1 MQELFRASSG
11 HSIFAT
17 VNGKC
22 VKDPSSKASDLDSK
36 SLLGLETASN
46 RDIIGIALANLIVS
60 KYKIIDYYII
70 LGRVILVFF

>member
-22 VKDPSSKASDLDSK
+22 VKNPSSKASDLDSK
-36 SLLGLETASN
+36 SLLGLEIASN

-60 KYKIIDYYII
+60 QYKIIDHYII
-70 LGRVILVFF
+70 LVCIILIFF